1 MKQRHIILSTMLVAA
16 ILASSNA
23 TFVQA
28 AEDFSDFSDV
38 QIEEKTDSLDEA
50 AESPDIEE
58 ADLEDGNA
66 EEIQEEGTE
75 IFSDSAQTELFSDG
89 TEDQQGI
96 QAEEGDTPEVGSGVT
111 FTYTTDEK
119 TAAFLRE
126 QVKKHQSEVRVVA
139 TFDNREALDLN
150 IGYRTWNLL
159 QKHTGK
165 STEGDTIS
173 NNTHTSYTMRQRTE
187 ESGHVTDDGWV
198 TTQKYIVTVDYQF
211 EYKSTYAEDQETDAK
226 IKQVLSSL
234 NLANQSDY
242 TKAKKIYDYLCN
254 NVSFYKD
261 AYYCANPNGVSNT
274 AYGALV
280 KGVTS
285 SWGFAEAFYRMAL
298 EAGLDARIVMGDGDG
313 SGTHEWNIVKIGRE
327 YYHLDAS
334 VGAYP
339 GISSSSYFLKKNL
352 WNGIDDW
359 YKTMYMPEDYP
370 MASSDYKP
378 QTEISKPADV
388 KGVKIAGRT
397 FNAITLSW
405 NKNTSASGYIIEQKQ
420 NGKWTRIKKIEG
432 NTTTTYRIEKLS
444 AATKYDL
451 RIRAYGWDSASKVS
465 TYSEYSNIS
474 GTTLPSNVSGVKI
487 GGRSADAIR
496 LNWDRNTSASG
507 YIIEQKKNG
516 NWTRITKIEKNT
528 TTTYRVEKLSAATKY
543 DFRIRAY
550 GWDSASKVSTYSEY
564 SNISGTTLPS
574 NVSGMKIGGRSADA
588 IRLNWDRNTSA
599 NGYIIE
605 QKKNGSWTRI
615 AKIEGNT
622 TTTYRIE
629 KLSAATKYDF
639 RIKAYGWDSASKVST
654 YSEYSNLSGTTLP
667 SNVSGAKIG
676 GRAAD
681 AIRLNWDRN
690 TSANGYIIEQKKN
703 GSWTRIRKIEGNT
716 TTTYRVEK
724 LSAAAKY
731 DFRIRAYSWDSAE
744 KMSLYSAYTYVSG
757 STIK

>member
-1 MKQRHIILSTMLVAA
+1 MKQRHIIVSTMLAAA

-38 QIEEKTDSLDEA
+38 QIEEETDSLDEA

-89 TEDQQGI
+89 TEAQQGI
-96 QAEEGDTPEVGSGVT
+96 QIEEGDTPEVGSGVT

-126 QVKKHQSEVRVVA
+126 QVKKHQEKVRVVA

-420 NGKWTRIKKIEG
+420 NGKWTSIKKISG
-432 NTTTTYRIEKLS
+432 NSTVTYRVENLS
-444 AATKYDL
+444 AGRYYDFRIKAFIWNNDTKTSVHGNYTNVTG
-451 RIRAYGWDSASKVS
+451 A
-465 TYSEYSNIS
+465 
-474 GTTLPSNVSGVKI
+474 TTLPKVAGVRIGSRTSN
-487 GGRSADAIR
+487 AIT
-496 LNWDRNTSASG
+496 LNWNKSTAASG
-507 YIIEQKKNG
+507 YIIEQKQNG
-516 NWTRITKIEKNT
+516 KWTNIKKISGNST
-528 TTTYRVEKLSAATKY
+528 VTYRVANLSAGKSY
-543 DFRIRAY
+543 DFRVKAFT
-550 GWDSASKVSTYSEY
+550 WDNTTRTSVHSDYANVTGATILPKVSGVKIKSRT
-564 SNISGTTLPS
+564 SNAITLGW
-574 NVSGMKIGGRSADA
+574 NRSTAA
-588 IRLNWDRNTSA
+588 S
-599 NGYIIE
+599 GYIIE
-605 QKKNGSWTRI
+605 QKQNGKWVNI
-615 AKIEGNT
+615 KKISGNT
-622 TTTYRIE
+622 TVTIRVANL
-629 KLSAATKYDF
+629 KAGTKYDF
-639 RIKAYGWDSASKVST
+639 RIKAFTWD
-654 YSEYSNLSGTTLP
+654 
-667 SNVSGAKIG
+667 
-676 GRAAD
+676 
-681 AIRLNWDRN
+681 
-690 TSANGYIIEQKKN
+690 
-703 GSWTRIRKIEGNT
+703 NT
-716 TTTYRVEK
+716 TRTSVHSDYTNISSTTMK
-724 LSAAAKY
+724 
-731 DFRIRAYSWDSAE
+731 
-744 KMSLYSAYTYVSG
+744 
-757 STIK
+757 

>member
-1 MKQRHIILSTMLVAA
+1 MKQRHIILSTMLAAA

-38 QIEEKTDSLDEA
+38 QIEEETDSLDEA

-89 TEDQQGI
+89 TEAQQGI
-96 QAEEGDTPEVGSGVT
+96 QTEEGDTPEVGSGVT
-111 FTYTTDEK
+111 FTYTTDEA

-285 SWGFAEAFYRMAL
+285 SWGFAEAFYRIAL

-313 SGTHEWNIVKIGRE
+313 SGTHEWNIVKIGRV

-359 YKTMYMPEDYP
+359 YKKMYMPEDYP
-370 MASSDYKP
+370 MASADYKP

-397 FNAITLSW
+397 SNAITLSW

-420 NGKWTRIKKIEG
+420 NGKWTSIKKISG
-432 NTTTTYRIEKLS
+432 NSTVTYRVENLS
-444 AATKYDL
+444 AGRYYDFRIKAFIWNNDTKTSVHGNYTNVTG
-451 RIRAYGWDSASKVS
+451 A
-465 TYSEYSNIS
+465 
-474 GTTLPSNVSGVKI
+474 TTLPKVAGVRIGSRTSNAITLNWNKSTAASGYVIEQKQNGKWTNIKKISGNSTVTYRVANLSAGKSYDFRVKAFTWDNTTRTSVHSDYANVTGATILPKVSGVKI
-487 GGRSADAIR
+487 KSRTSNAITLGWNRSTA
-496 LNWDRNTSASG
+496 ASG
-507 YIIEQKKNG
+507 YIIEQKQNG
-516 NWTRITKIEKNT
+516 KWVNIKKI
-528 TTTYRVEKLSAATKY
+528 S
-543 DFRIRAY
+543 
-550 GWDSASKVSTYSEY
+550 
-564 SNISGTTLPS
+564 
-574 NVSGMKIGGRSADA
+574 
-588 IRLNWDRNTSA
+588 
-599 NGYIIE
+599 
-605 QKKNGSWTRI
+605 
-615 AKIEGNT
+615 GNT
-622 TTTYRIE
+622 TVTIRVANL
-629 KLSAATKYDF
+629 KAGTKYDF
-639 RIKAYGWDSASKVST
+639 RIKAFTWD
-654 YSEYSNLSGTTLP
+654 
-667 SNVSGAKIG
+667 
-676 GRAAD
+676 
-681 AIRLNWDRN
+681 
-690 TSANGYIIEQKKN
+690 
-703 GSWTRIRKIEGNT
+703 NT
-716 TTTYRVEK
+716 TRTSVHSDYTNISSTTMK
-724 LSAAAKY
+724 
-731 DFRIRAYSWDSAE
+731 
-744 KMSLYSAYTYVSG
+744 
-757 STIK
+757 

>member
-1 MKQRHIILSTMLVAA
+1 MKMKQRHIILSTMLAAA

-38 QIEEKTDSLDEA
+38 QIEEETDSLDEA

-89 TEDQQGI
+89 TEAQQGI
-96 QAEEGDTPEVGSGVT
+96 QTEEGDTPEVGSGVT
-111 FTYTTDEK
+111 FTYTTDEA

-285 SWGFAEAFYRMAL
+285 SWGFAEAFYRIAL

-359 YKTMYMPEDYP
+359 YKKMYMPEDYP
-370 MASSDYKP
+370 MASADYKP

-397 FNAITLSW
+397 SNAITLSW

-420 NGKWTRIKKIEG
+420 NGKWTSIKKISG
-432 NTTTTYRIEKLS
+432 NSTVTYRVENLS
-444 AATKYDL
+444 AGRYYDFRIKAFIWNNDTKTSVHGNYTNVTG
-451 RIRAYGWDSASKVS
+451 A
-465 TYSEYSNIS
+465 
-474 GTTLPSNVSGVKI
+474 TTLPKVAGVRIGSRTSNAITLNWNKSTAASGYVIEQKQNGKWTNIKKISGNSTVTYRVANLSAGKSYDFRVKAFTWDNTTRTSVHSDYANVTGATILPKVSGVKI
-487 GGRSADAIR
+487 KSRTSNAITLGWNRSTA
-496 LNWDRNTSASG
+496 ASG
-507 YIIEQKKNG
+507 YIIEQKQNG
-516 NWTRITKIEKNT
+516 KWVNIKKI
-528 TTTYRVEKLSAATKY
+528 S
-543 DFRIRAY
+543 
-550 GWDSASKVSTYSEY
+550 
-564 SNISGTTLPS
+564 
-574 NVSGMKIGGRSADA
+574 
-588 IRLNWDRNTSA
+588 
-599 NGYIIE
+599 
-605 QKKNGSWTRI
+605 
-615 AKIEGNT
+615 GNT
-622 TTTYRIE
+622 TVTIRVANL
-629 KLSAATKYDF
+629 KAGTKYDF
-639 RIKAYGWDSASKVST
+639 RIKAFTWD
-654 YSEYSNLSGTTLP
+654 
-667 SNVSGAKIG
+667 
-676 GRAAD
+676 
-681 AIRLNWDRN
+681 
-690 TSANGYIIEQKKN
+690 
-703 GSWTRIRKIEGNT
+703 NT
-716 TTTYRVEK
+716 TRTSVHSDYTNISSTTMK
-724 LSAAAKY
+724 
-731 DFRIRAYSWDSAE
+731 
-744 KMSLYSAYTYVSG
+744 
-757 STIK
+757 

>member
-1 MKQRHIILSTMLVAA
+1 MKQRHIIVSTMLAAA

-96 QAEEGDTPEVGSGVT
+96 QTEEGDTPEVGSGVT
-111 FTYTTDEK
+111 FTYTTDEA

-285 SWGFAEAFYRMAL
+285 SWGFAEAFYRIAL

-420 NGKWTRIKKIEG
+420 NGKWTSIKKISG
-432 NTTTTYRIEKLS
+432 NSTVTYRVENLS
-444 AATKYDL
+444 AGRYYDFRIKAFIWNNDTKTSVHGNYTNVTG
-451 RIRAYGWDSASKVS
+451 A
-465 TYSEYSNIS
+465 
-474 GTTLPSNVSGVKI
+474 TTLPKVAGVRIGSRTSNAITLNWNKSTAASGYVIEQKQNGKWTNIKKISGNSTVTYRVANLSAGKSYDFRVKAFTWDNTTRTSVHSDYANVTGATILPKVSGVKI
-487 GGRSADAIR
+487 KSRTSNAITLGWNRSTA
-496 LNWDRNTSASG
+496 ASG
-507 YIIEQKKNG
+507 YIIEQKQNG
-516 NWTRITKIEKNT
+516 KWVNIKKI
-528 TTTYRVEKLSAATKY
+528 S
-543 DFRIRAY
+543 
-550 GWDSASKVSTYSEY
+550 
-564 SNISGTTLPS
+564 
-574 NVSGMKIGGRSADA
+574 
-588 IRLNWDRNTSA
+588 
-599 NGYIIE
+599 
-605 QKKNGSWTRI
+605 
-615 AKIEGNT
+615 GNT
-622 TTTYRIE
+622 TVTIRVANL
-629 KLSAATKYDF
+629 KAGTKYDF
-639 RIKAYGWDSASKVST
+639 RIKAFTWD
-654 YSEYSNLSGTTLP
+654 
-667 SNVSGAKIG
+667 
-676 GRAAD
+676 
-681 AIRLNWDRN
+681 
-690 TSANGYIIEQKKN
+690 
-703 GSWTRIRKIEGNT
+703 NT
-716 TTTYRVEK
+716 TRTSVHSDYTNISSTTMK
-724 LSAAAKY
+724 
-731 DFRIRAYSWDSAE
+731 
-744 KMSLYSAYTYVSG
+744 
-757 STIK
+757 

>member
-1 MKQRHIILSTMLVAA
+1 MKQRHIIVSTMLAAA

-96 QAEEGDTPEVGSGVT
+96 QTEEGDTPEVGSGVT

-139 TFDNREALDLN
+139 TFDNCEALDLN

-285 SWGFAEAFYRMAL
+285 SWGFAEAFYRIAL

-420 NGKWTRIKKIEG
+420 NGKWTSIKKISG
-432 NTTTTYRIEKLS
+432 NSTVTYRVENLS
-444 AATKYDL
+444 AGRYYDFRIKAFIWNNDTKTSVHGNYTNVTG
-451 RIRAYGWDSASKVS
+451 A
-465 TYSEYSNIS
+465 
-474 GTTLPSNVSGVKI
+474 TTLPKVAGVRIGSRTSNAITLNWNKSTAASGYVIEQKQNGKWTNIKKISGNSTVTYRVANLSAGKSYDFRVKAFTWDNTTRTSVHSDYANVTGATILPKVSGVKI
-487 GGRSADAIR
+487 KSRTSNAITLGWNRSTA
-496 LNWDRNTSASG
+496 ASG
-507 YIIEQKKNG
+507 YIIEQKQNG
-516 NWTRITKIEKNT
+516 KWVNIKKI
-528 TTTYRVEKLSAATKY
+528 S
-543 DFRIRAY
+543 
-550 GWDSASKVSTYSEY
+550 
-564 SNISGTTLPS
+564 
-574 NVSGMKIGGRSADA
+574 
-588 IRLNWDRNTSA
+588 
-599 NGYIIE
+599 
-605 QKKNGSWTRI
+605 
-615 AKIEGNT
+615 GNT
-622 TTTYRIE
+622 TVTIRVANL
-629 KLSAATKYDF
+629 KAGTKYDF
-639 RIKAYGWDSASKVST
+639 RIKAFTWD
-654 YSEYSNLSGTTLP
+654 
-667 SNVSGAKIG
+667 
-676 GRAAD
+676 
-681 AIRLNWDRN
+681 
-690 TSANGYIIEQKKN
+690 
-703 GSWTRIRKIEGNT
+703 NT
-716 TTTYRVEK
+716 TRTSVHSDYTNISSTTMK
-724 LSAAAKY
+724 
-731 DFRIRAYSWDSAE
+731 
-744 KMSLYSAYTYVSG
+744 
-757 STIK
+757 

>member
-1 MKQRHIILSTMLVAA
+1 MKMKQRHIIVSTMLAAA

-96 QAEEGDTPEVGSGVT
+96 QTEEGDTPEVGSGVT

-139 TFDNREALDLN
+139 TFDNCEALDLN

-285 SWGFAEAFYRMAL
+285 SWGFAEAFYRIAL

-420 NGKWTRIKKIEG
+420 NGKWTSIKKISG
-432 NTTTTYRIEKLS
+432 NSTVTYRVENLS
-444 AATKYDL
+444 AGRYYDFRIKAFIWNNDTKTSVHGNYTNVTG
-451 RIRAYGWDSASKVS
+451 A
-465 TYSEYSNIS
+465 
-474 GTTLPSNVSGVKI
+474 TTLPKVAGVRIGSRTSNAITLNWNKSTAASGYVIEQKQNGKWTNIKKISGNSTVTYRVANLSAGKSYDFRVKAFTWDNTTRTSVHSDYANVTGATILPKVSGVKI
-487 GGRSADAIR
+487 KSRTSNAITLGWNRSTA
-496 LNWDRNTSASG
+496 ASG
-507 YIIEQKKNG
+507 YIIEQKQNG
-516 NWTRITKIEKNT
+516 KWVNIKKI
-528 TTTYRVEKLSAATKY
+528 S
-543 DFRIRAY
+543 
-550 GWDSASKVSTYSEY
+550 
-564 SNISGTTLPS
+564 
-574 NVSGMKIGGRSADA
+574 
-588 IRLNWDRNTSA
+588 
-599 NGYIIE
+599 
-605 QKKNGSWTRI
+605 
-615 AKIEGNT
+615 GNT
-622 TTTYRIE
+622 TVTIRVANL
-629 KLSAATKYDF
+629 KAGTKYDF
-639 RIKAYGWDSASKVST
+639 RIKAFTWD
-654 YSEYSNLSGTTLP
+654 
-667 SNVSGAKIG
+667 
-676 GRAAD
+676 
-681 AIRLNWDRN
+681 
-690 TSANGYIIEQKKN
+690 
-703 GSWTRIRKIEGNT
+703 NT
-716 TTTYRVEK
+716 TRTSVHSDYTNISSTTMK
-724 LSAAAKY
+724 
-731 DFRIRAYSWDSAE
+731 
-744 KMSLYSAYTYVSG
+744 
-757 STIK
+757 

>member
-1 MKQRHIILSTMLVAA
+1 MKQRHIIVSTMLAAA

-38 QIEEKTDSLDEA
+38 QIEEETDSLDEA

-96 QAEEGDTPEVGSGVT
+96 QTEEGDTPEVGSGVT

-285 SWGFAEAFYRMAL
+285 SWGFAEAFYRIAL

-420 NGKWTRIKKIEG
+420 NGKWTSIKKISG
-432 NTTTTYRIEKLS
+432 NSTVTYRVENLS
-444 AATKYDL
+444 AGRYYDFRIKAFIWNNDTKTSVHGNYTNVTG
-451 RIRAYGWDSASKVS
+451 A
-465 TYSEYSNIS
+465 
-474 GTTLPSNVSGVKI
+474 TTLPKVAGVRIGSRTSNAITLNWNKSTAASGYVIEQKQNGKWTNIKKISGNSTVTYRVANLSAGKSYDFRVKAFKWDNTTRTSVHSDYANVTGATILPKVSGVKI
-487 GGRSADAIR
+487 KSRTSNAITLGWNRSTA
-496 LNWDRNTSASG
+496 ASG
-507 YIIEQKKNG
+507 YIIEQKQNG
-516 NWTRITKIEKNT
+516 KWVNIKKI
-528 TTTYRVEKLSAATKY
+528 S
-543 DFRIRAY
+543 
-550 GWDSASKVSTYSEY
+550 
-564 SNISGTTLPS
+564 
-574 NVSGMKIGGRSADA
+574 
-588 IRLNWDRNTSA
+588 
-599 NGYIIE
+599 
-605 QKKNGSWTRI
+605 
-615 AKIEGNT
+615 GNT
-622 TTTYRIE
+622 TVTIRVANL
-629 KLSAATKYDF
+629 KAGTKYDF
-639 RIKAYGWDSASKVST
+639 RIKAFTWD
-654 YSEYSNLSGTTLP
+654 
-667 SNVSGAKIG
+667 
-676 GRAAD
+676 
-681 AIRLNWDRN
+681 
-690 TSANGYIIEQKKN
+690 
-703 GSWTRIRKIEGNT
+703 NT
-716 TTTYRVEK
+716 TRTSVHSDYTNISSTTMK
-724 LSAAAKY
+724 
-731 DFRIRAYSWDSAE
+731 
-744 KMSLYSAYTYVSG
+744 
-757 STIK
+757 